1 MKKAFFRF
9 YEELNDFLP
18 AKLKKIRFDL
28 SFEER
33 TSIKDMIE
41 SIGIPHTEIDL
52 ILVNNNSVN
61 FNYIVKDDDDI
72 SVYPVFESFDISEVQ
87 HLRPK
92 PLRNPKFILDVH
104 LGKLAK
110 LMRILGIDTFYQ
122 NNFEDKEIVKL
133 SLEHKRS
140 ILTRDIG
147 LLKRKEVN
155 HGYFVRNR
163 KAEEQVLEVIER
175 FQLKKIIKPFTR
187 CIECNAILYE
197 VKKENVVERLP
208 QKVKNYLN
216 EFYICKNCDK
226 IFWKGTHYQKMSKML
241 ERLNSK
247 NKLYNLN

>member
-18 AKLKKIRFDL
+18 AKLKKIRFEH
-28 SFEER
+28 SFIER

-41 SIGIPHTEIDL
+41 ALGIPHTEIDL
-52 ILVNNNSVN
+52 ILVNNKSVN
-61 FNYIVKDDDDI
+61 FNYIVNDKDDI

-92 PLRNPKFILDVH
+92 PLRDPKFILDVH

-110 LMRILGIDTFYQ
+110 LMRILGIDSYYQ
-122 NNFEDKEIVKL
+122 NNFQDDEIVKL
-133 SLEHKRS
+133 SIENKRTV
-140 ILTRDIG
+140 LTRDVG

-163 KAEEQVLEVIER
+163 KAENQLLEIIER
-175 FQLKKIIKPFTR
+175 FQLKKIIKPFSR
-187 CIECNAILYE
+187 CIECNSFL
-197 VKKENVVERLP
+197 KEIEKEKIIDRIP

-216 EFYICKNCDK
+216 EFYICENCDK
-226 IFWKGTHYQKMSKML
+226 VYWKGTHYDKMSKML
-241 ERLNSK
+241 KQLDLNK
-247 NKLYNLN
+247 